1 MRTPQFT
8 PMEMKD
14 RPRPW
19 SVNIPA
25 TYSQTGK
32 RERKFFNT
40 KREALDYAKDEK
52 IRVEREGRD
61 ATATLSVSQRDAAAA
76 AFRLLGDQPPQRL
89 LEIVEEWSRLRKMA
103 AASAPLREVFDRYEA
118 RGRKVRARSGAVR
131 WVPFRPS
138 YLQQF
143 KYAKRH
149 AEPLADLMLSDITAA
164 QIEAQLAGCSPAYAI
179 ANLRS
184 LRAVFEYGI
193 EEGLA
198 AKNPITKKMIEGKGA
213 VAGADD
219 DVETP
224 ILTIDETRQLLAAAA
239 EAAPY
244 FIPYIALSL
253 FAGIRPDLTN
263 GELIKM
269 EWSMIRMDEKMVI
282 IPAKVS
288 KTRAQRI
295 VHMEQNLVDWLRYYL
310 TKYGK
315 AEGQIIPLKGRVNRM
330 RTLRK
335 AAEIEWKQDVA
346 RHSFG
351 SYFMSHFENLSRCME
366 NMGHQGSTMLFKHYK
381 TAVPKTEAA
390 QYWQIT
396 PDALGLA

>member
-1 MRTPQFT
+1 
-8 PMEMKD
+8 MKLLSLQPL
-14 RPRPW
+14 RSNH
-19 SVNIPA
+19 SVAPYVINISSRF
-25 TYSQTGK
+25 SQSGK
-32 RERKFFNT
+32 RERRFFT
-40 KREALDYAKDEK
+40 TEKEAKAFAKLERAR
-52 IRVEREGRD
+52 IEREGLQ
-61 ATATLSVSQRDAAAA
+61 AGAEVSAVQREVAAS
-76 AFRLLGDQPPQRL
+76 AFRLLGDQPPQKL
-89 LEIVEEWSRLRKMA
+89 IEIVEEWVKMREVA
-103 AASAPLREVFDRYEA
+103 AESAPLREVFDRYEA
-118 RGRKVRARSGAVR
+118 RGRKVRGRSGAVR

-224 ILTIDETRQLLAAAA
+224 ILTIDQTRQLLAAAA
-239 EAAPY
+239 EAAPC

-253 FAGIRPDLTN
+253 FGGVRPDLVY

-269 EWSMIRMDEKMVI
+269 DWSMIRMDEKMVI

-288 KTRAQRI
+288 KTRVQRI

-310 TKYGK
+310 AKHGK
-315 AEGQIIPLKGRVNRM
+315 AEGGIIPMEGRVGRM
-330 RTLRK
+330 RALRK
-335 AAEIEWKQDVA
+335 AAAIEWKQDVA

-390 QYWQIT
+390 KYWQIT
-396 PDALGLA
+396 PEALRLA